1 MNDTLRLSQTP
12 PDRTSMNYAALR
24 ERGMELIRQLAK
36 DSWTD
41 HNVHDPGITLLEA
54 FSYAMTELGFR
65 LQLDM
70 ADLLR
75 SGESHALPDGIPVHH
90 VLSAAPVTLDDLRQI
105 LLDHPLVSEARIT
118 SNDDSEVPFYTK
130 DFLTFWWKWYCKIQT
145 DQPLK
150 PEAFDLWFMSL
161 VCYLAARS
169 AYTNPNS
176 KDDPLFASFTYA
188 RQAGLE
194 QVHLRGLYEVILTLK
209 DFEEQDLNS
218 NIYQLQLPSVDV
230 EVALPHWDEPEAAPF
245 RAAVTPQKV
254 ELNPDGGGWQAL
266 PESQSYFGQLRVSYT
281 DSQVHTDMGILLR
294 ITGEGELSD
303 AIRVAIKSTSS
314 GGLIDQFAHRVR
326 AAYRGVLQI
335 QRYVES
341 WRNLCEAPVRLKVA
355 RVQEIALRARIEV
368 TGSTDLEQLLAKI
381 FFDIDLAL
389 TPPLQFYSLAEMRAQ
404 GKTAETLYD
413 GPLLRHGFLSDDN
426 PDSLAHTDQI
436 HISDILRII
445 MRLRSGT
452 GTDVVTQEN
461 PTGRDIVAVTD
472 LALSNFVNNRPITTN
487 AQDCL
492 RLVEVD
498 RYRPRLSLTK
508 SRINFVRNDVDVSY
522 DPARVEKLFTEMQR
536 QQQRSTQPQAFS
548 PVWPVQRGELLP
560 VDDYYAFQN
569 DLPRIY
575 GVGEAGV
582 PDSAGLEGQARALQT
597 QGYLLLF
604 EQFLADLTAQLGNIN
619 RFFSANSEE
628 QATYFT
634 RALFE
639 LPGMEKLLKRFP
651 VGSDVNNPNN
661 TYRLALQA
669 AVESRDQFLDR
680 RNRMLDHLLARQG
693 EDMVSWAQELHRW
706 AQKDMAEANP
716 ASDQLLAQMAS
727 RRQAVN
733 ARLIRD
739 KAAFLADVPDLNVA
753 KLQSF
758 GNPLRQHLRQ
768 HPEYL
773 QVKETSIFHWML
785 VFNDEPLLRSV
796 DSFSTEAA
804 AIISAKNA
812 IVLAARVNSYQA
824 VSAGAGRYRYQ
835 LKDETNRVVG
845 ESLSTW
851 KTETAAQ
858 RSWEVAAAWFATW
871 PREDSQG
878 WQVKESSIFH
888 WVLAFDEEHRLR
900 SVDSFSTEAAAII
913 SAEDAIVL
921 AAQVNQLPDRVFYH
935 RVSAE
940 AGRYRYQL
948 KDGADTGARVVG
960 ESLSTW
966 AENAIQDAMQATAAF
981 FRTLRIETSM
991 TPMERRIAHL
1001 TGIDHRGRRR
1011 LSTPSAAFF
1020 KVYEE
1025 SAEGFHTVE
1034 HILLRPQR
1042 GSDKPGEGS
1051 DPGDSF
1057 LKLSANDPYSQRLS
1071 LVFPSGYARDFSLD
1085 PAASQRSEAPPHR
1098 FRDSEFRRHVER
1110 MVEQACPA
1118 HLFPKIYWVD
1128 RHLPL
1133 IHSAPVPATAPP
1145 RGCFEHFETAYFNWL
1160 DTQLIPGMNSDDVNA
1175 AAREALIL
1183 ALNGVANAS

>member
-1 MNDTLRLSQTP
+1 
-12 PDRTSMNYAALR
+12 
-24 ERGMELIRQLAK
+24 MELIRQLAK

-75 SGESHALPDGIPVHH
+75 SGERHALPDWVP
-90 VLSAAPVTLDDLRQI
+90 LYRALPSTPVTTNDLRAI
-105 LLDHPLVSEARIT
+105 LLDHPLVREARIT
-118 SNDDSEVPFYTK
+118 SNADNEVAFYTK
-130 DFLTFWWKWYCKIQT
+130 DFLVFWWQWYCKIQA
-145 DQPLK
+145 DPPLQ

-161 VCYLAARS
+161 VCYLVARS
-169 AYTNPNS
+169 AYTEPTS
-176 KDDPLFASFTYA
+176 KNEPLFASFTYTK
-188 RQAGLE
+188 QAGLG
-194 QVHLRGLYEVILTLK
+194 QGRLRGLYEVVLAFQ
-209 DFEEQDLNS
+209 DFEQQDLNS
-218 NIYQLQLPSVDV
+218 NIYRLPSVDV
-230 EVALPHWDEPEAAPF
+230 EVALPHWDEPEAVPF
-245 RAAVTPQKV
+245 RAAVNIQTGVRV
-254 ELNPDGGGWQAL
+254 ELNPGGGWYAL
-266 PESQSYFGQLRVSYT
+266 PEPQSYFGQLRVSYP
-281 DSQVHTDMGILLR
+281 DSQGHTNSVVMGMLLR
-294 ITGEGELSD
+294 LTGEGKPSD
-303 AIRVAIKSTSS
+303 SICVAIESTSPGS
-314 GGLIDQFAHRVR
+314 LIDQFAHRVQ
-326 AAYRGVLQI
+326 ATYRSVLQI

-341 WRNLCEAPVRLKVA
+341 WRNLCEAPVRLQVA

-368 TGSTDLEQLLAKI
+368 TGSTNLEQLLAKI
-381 FFDIDLAL
+381 FFDIDSAL
-389 TPPLQFYSLAEMRAQ
+389 TPPLQFYSLAEMRDQ

-413 GPLLRHGFLSDDN
+413 GPLLRHGFLSTDH
-426 PDSLAHTDQI
+426 PDSLAHTEQI

-445 MRLRSGT
+445 MRRRSVA

-498 RYRPRLSLTK
+498 RYRPRLSLAK

-522 DPARVEKLFTEMQR
+522 DRDQVEELFTEMQR
-536 QQQRSTQPQAFS
+536 QQQRSTQPQTFS
-548 PVWPVQRGELLP
+548 PVWSVQRGELLP

-575 GVGEAGV
+575 GVGEIGV
-582 PDSAGLEGQARALQT
+582 TDSAGLEGQARALQT

-639 LPGMEKLLKRFP
+639 LSGMEKLLNRFP
-651 VGSDVNNPNN
+651 VGSNWSSYVADPNN
-661 TYRLALQA
+661 AYRLALQA
-669 AVESRDQFLDR
+669 AVESHDQFLDR

-693 EDMVSWAQELHRW
+693 EDMVTWAQELHRW
-706 AQKDMAEANP
+706 AQKDLTEANL
-716 ASDQLLAQMAS
+716 ASDQFLVQMAS

-753 KLQSF
+753 KLQAF
-758 GNPLRQHLRQ
+758 GNPLRQ

-773 QVKETSIFHWML
+773 QVEKTSTFHWVL
-785 VFNDEPLLRSV
+785 VCNDEPL
-796 DSFSTEAA
+796 
-804 AIISAKNA
+804 
-812 IVLAARVNSYQA
+812 
-824 VSAGAGRYRYQ
+824 
-835 LKDETNRVVG
+835 
-845 ESLSTW
+845 
-851 KTETAAQ
+851 
-858 RSWEVAAAWFATW
+858 
-871 PREDSQG
+871 
-878 WQVKESSIFH
+878 
-888 WVLAFDEEHRLR
+888 LR

-921 AAQVNQLPDRVFYH
+921 AAQVHFY
-935 RVSAE
+935 REVSADP
-940 AGRYRYQL
+940 GRSRYQL
-948 KDGADTGARVVG
+948 KDGADAGARLVG

-966 AENAIQDAMQATAAF
+966 AENAIQDALQTTAAF

-991 TPMERRIAHL
+991 TPIERRIAHL
-1001 TGIDHRGRRR
+1001 TGIDYRGRRR
-1011 LSTPSAAFF
+1011 LCTPNAAFF

-1034 HILLRPQR
+1034 HILLRPR
-1042 GSDKPGEGS
+1042 RAPDKPGEGS
-1051 DPGDSF
+1051 EPGDSF
-1057 LKLSANDPYSQRLS
+1057 LKLSVNDPYSQRLS
-1071 LVFPSGYARDFSLD
+1071 LMFPSGYAHDFSLD

-1098 FRDSEFRRHVER
+1098 FRDLEFRRHVER
-1110 MVEQACPA
+1110 IVKQACPA
-1118 HLFPKIYWVD
+1118 HLLPKIYWVD

-1133 IHSAPVPATAPP
+1133 SRSTTAPATTPP
-1145 RGCFEHFETAYFNWL
+1145 LGSFESFETAYFNWL
-1160 DTQLIPGMNSDDVNA
+1160 DTQLIPGMESDEVN
-1175 AAREALIL
+1175 AAREALIS